1 MKEVD
6 IFSKPDVQKLYDEL
20 YEDATKANVKATLSA
35 INKACEKMVDVNAT
49 PSVPAIVKALASQ
62 GILVSERTIYNR
74 REGKNPYPILIDCW
88 IKVAQ
93 SKQLGISALVEAT
106 TQNNSDTVVSSYQ
119 PNSLITEEDL
129 MKITDPVLRYKISVL
144 YGQMT
149 SLTKQN
155 LALRG
160 LRDLP
165 AVYPDYHSKPS
176 TTNSNVN
183 PSLPTAQLDSLDV
196 EILRNFLNGQNK
208 QLYFDDEGVLY
219 AARPIKTHTPIS
231 DPGFKEVIEKILPQ
245 KLLL

>member
-35 INKACEKMVDVNAT
+35 INKACEKMVEVNAI
-49 PSVPAIVKALASQ
+49 PSVPAIVKALASK
-62 GILVSERTIYNR
+62 GMFVSERTIYNR
-74 REGKNPYPILIDCW
+74 REGKNPYPILIDGW

-106 TQNNSDTVVSSYQ
+106 TQNNSDTVVSSHQ
-119 PNSLITEEDL
+119 SNSLITEEDL

-155 LALRG
+155 AALRG
-160 LRDLP
+160 LRELP
-165 AVYPDYHSKPS
+165 AVYPDYHSQPS
-176 TTNSNVN
+176 TTNCDIN
-183 PSLPTAQLDSLDV
+183 PSQPTAQLDSLDV